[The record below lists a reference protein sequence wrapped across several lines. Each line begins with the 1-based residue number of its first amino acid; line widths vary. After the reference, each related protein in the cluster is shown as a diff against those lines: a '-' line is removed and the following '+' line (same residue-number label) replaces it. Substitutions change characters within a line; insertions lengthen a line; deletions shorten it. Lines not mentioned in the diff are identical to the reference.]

1 MPLYTMI
8 SVPFFSILVQK
19 YEPAAKSQLKKIT
32 KLWAREQHKNDA
44 KTQREEEDAE
54 KRNKNLEDAKKI
66 KIEENKS
73 LPPAERIKIFQ
84 TGKHRDSRV
93 KVYGWVHRLRR
104 QGMLLY
110 PECSLNCCPFY
121 LYLIYSLFSGK
132 ALMFITLRD
141 GTGFLQ
147 CVLNDLLCQTY
158 EAVVLSTESAI
169 QVFGT
174 LKAVPEG
181 KNVNYMQIHSSP
193 VSFCF
198 LFQFKFVH
206 FSSNCKTFF
215 FFFCLLGSWWS

>member
-32 KLWAREQHKNDA
+32 KLWSREQHKNDA

-110 PECSLNCCPFY
+110 PECSKSKL
-121 LYLIYSLFSGK
+121 LSILLISDIFSLLRQGSYVYHTERWYWFSP
-132 ALMFITLRD
+132 MCI
-141 GTGFLQ
+141 
-147 CVLNDLLCQTY
+147 
-158 EAVVLSTESAI
+158 E
-169 QVFGT
+169 
-174 LKAVPEG
+174 
-181 KNVNYMQIHSSP
+181 
-193 VSFCF
+193 
-198 LFQFKFVH
+198 
-206 FSSNCKTFF
+206 
-215 FFFCLLGSWWS
+215 